1 MTQPGYFIAYG
12 LVDQMLAGLAPG
24 HTVYVNAF
32 VRSES
37 DSAHTGQHSIGRDM
51 HKLSVQAIT
60 PPQTWTVD
68 RGPSHFAEHSVHG
81 LRSTARAAA

>member
-32 VRSES
+32 VRQ
-37 DSAHTGQHSIGRDM
+37 HIGQHSIGRGT

-81 LRSTARAAA
+81 LRSTARVAA